1 MMIAAGVQSAG
12 LFAAGELS
20 PRMDADGTPSVV
32 VRDANK
38 FAGAKGWY
46 LVAAMSRKRILLLT
60 SSSRDLDDYID
71 ACEKLSLEPLVGAP
85 AGVRLPPLL
94 RDDALELDFGTRDTV
109 LKIVTET
116 QDNPIAAIIS
126 IDEAP
131 TAIGARAAS
140 MLGLSGPTPKAADA
154 CLDHDELHRVL
165 IAAGVAVSSSQHS
178 QLLAVLVNDRKL
190 RVCMST
196 VGSLKQAVNTPAMP
210 VTEVLQDA
218 FRALDVRH
226 GPAHVEVAAERDTW
240 SVVSISLAAAHPF
253 TEMVRFKIPLVDD
266 DVSWPEAV
274 IRNALGLDLSRL
286 VSR

>member
-1 MMIAAGVQSAG
+1 
-12 LFAAGELS
+12 
-20 PRMDADGTPSVV
+20 
-32 VRDANK
+32 
-38 FAGAKGWY
+38 
-46 LVAAMSRKRILLLT
+46 MSRKRILLLT
-60 SSSRDLDDYID
+60 SSSRDLDSYID
-71 ACEKLSLEPLVGAP
+71 ACEKLSLQPVAGAP
-85 AGVRLPPLL
+85 AGVRLPPLV
-94 RDDALELDFGTRDTV
+94 RDDSLELDFGTRDTV

-116 QDNPIAAIIS
+116 QDNPLAAIIA

-131 TAIGARAAS
+131 TAIAARAAS

-165 IAAGVAVSSSQHS
+165 RDAGVAVSSSQHS

-196 VGSLKQAVNTPAMP
+196 VGSLKQAVNTPSVP

-226 GPAHVEVAAERDTW
+226 GPAHVEVAAERDAW
-240 SVVSISLAAAHPF
+240 SIVSMSLAAAHPF